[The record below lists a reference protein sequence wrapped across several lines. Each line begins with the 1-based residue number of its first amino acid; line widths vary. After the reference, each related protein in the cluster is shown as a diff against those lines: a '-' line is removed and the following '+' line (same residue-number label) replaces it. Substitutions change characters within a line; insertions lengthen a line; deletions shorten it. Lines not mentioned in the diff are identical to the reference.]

1 MASVSKDDLCRVHRG
16 NGPSFRLV
24 FCNPDGLCILADILL
39 FYRVAVPGLLP
50 APGSCAK
57 PLTMEMCIVKIY
69 PNGGIFVCMP
79 DGKEIPCQAGVE
91 VKQGPKDAPT
101 ADVTLRLIA
110 KVAFEPYIKLTD
122 ITSKFEK

>member
-1 MASVSKDDLCRVHRG
+1 
-16 NGPSFRLV
+16 
-24 FCNPDGLCILADILL
+24 
-39 FYRVAVPGLLP
+39 
-50 APGSCAK
+50 
-57 PLTMEMCIVKIY
+57 MEMCIVKVY

-79 DGKEIPCQAGVE
+79 DGKEIPCQAGIE